1 MKKISIVVPMYNEE
15 EMIPLFFETTNNVI
29 KNLDNKY
36 KVSFTCVDDG
46 SKDRTLDLLKKQ
58 RKIQS
63 NIRIIS
69 FSRNFG
75 HEAAVCAGL
84 KQSNGDII
92 IVMDA
97 DLQDPPEVILQLIK
111 KYEEGYDVVNA
122 KRINREKDPFLKRI
136 TAEGFY
142 SIINKLSTKNKIPSN
157 VGNFRLMTRKVVDY
171 INELTESNRVF
182 RVEVPYVGFPTAEV
196 EFVRPE
202 RIKGKTHYN
211 YKSMFR
217 LAGDSIVSNS
227 IEPLRWILLLGIGFL
242 IISII
247 LFIIFLILK
256 LTKVLGTLG
265 IILSTISIWGSI
277 ILICIGIV
285 GNYVGR
291 TLIETQKRP
300 LYYIKEEIE
309 DK

>member
-15 EMIPLFFETTNNVI
+15 EMIPLFFETANNVI

-122 KRINREKDPFLKRI
+122 KRINREKDLFLKKI

-196 EFVRPE
+196 EFARPE

-217 LAGDSIVSNS
+217 LAGDSIISNS
-227 IEPLRWILLLGIGFL
+227 IEPLRWVLLLGIGFL

-265 IILSTISIWGSI
+265 IVLSTISIWGSI

>member
-1 MKKISIVVPMYNEE
+1 MKKISIIVPMYNEE

-29 KNLDNKY
+29 KQIDNKY
-36 KVSFTCVDDG
+36 KVSYTCVDDG

-58 RKIQS
+58 RKLQS
-63 NIRIIS
+63 NIRIVS

-84 KQSNGDII
+84 KQSNGDIM

-136 TAEGFY
+136 TAEEFY
-142 SIINKLSTKNKIPSN
+142 SIINKLSYKNKIPSN

>member
-1 MKKISIVVPMYNEE
+1 M
-15 EMIPLFFETTNNVI
+15 
-29 KNLDNKY
+29 
-36 KVSFTCVDDG
+36 
-46 SKDRTLDLLKKQ
+46 
-58 RKIQS
+58 
-63 NIRIIS
+63 
-69 FSRNFG
+69 
-75 HEAAVCAGL
+75 
-84 KQSNGDII
+84 
-92 IVMDA
+92 
-97 DLQDPPEVILQLIK
+97 
-111 KYEEGYDVVNA
+111 
-122 KRINREKDPFLKRI
+122 
-136 TAEGFY
+136 
-142 SIINKLSTKNKIPSN
+142 
-157 VGNFRLMTRKVVDY
+157 
-171 INELTESNRVF
+171 
-182 RVEVPYVGFPTAEV
+182 EVPYIGFPTTEV

-227 IEPLRWILLLGIGFL
+227 IEPLRWILIFGIGLL

-256 LTKVLGTLG
+256 LTHVLGTLG

>member
-1 MKKISIVVPMYNEE
+1 MKKISIIVPMYNEE

-29 KNLDNKY
+29 KQIDNKY
-36 KVSFTCVDDG
+36 KVSYTCVDDG

-58 RKIQS
+58 RKLQS
-63 NIRIIS
+63 NIRIVS

-84 KQSNGDII
+84 KQSNGDIM

-142 SIINKLSTKNKIPSN
+142 SIINKLSYKNKIPSN

-217 LAGDSIVSNS
+217 IS
-227 IEPLRWILLLGIGFL
+227 LLGIGFL